1 VAANIKGYLSSPPRY
16 TSHHFATVTQPLSKK
31 TRCISGGHQ
40 TPRIKEFLNS
50 KVGRGGEGKLKIH
63 QL

>member
-1 VAANIKGYLSSPPRY
+1 VAANFKGNLSPLPRY

-40 TPRIKEFLNS
+40 TPRIKKFLNS
-50 KVGRGGEGKLKIH
+50 KVGKRRGGA
-63 QL
+63 